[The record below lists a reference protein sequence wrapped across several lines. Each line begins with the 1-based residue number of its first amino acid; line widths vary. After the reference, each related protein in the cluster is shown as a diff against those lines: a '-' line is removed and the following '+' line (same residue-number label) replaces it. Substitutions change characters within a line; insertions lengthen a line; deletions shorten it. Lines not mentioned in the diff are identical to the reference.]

1 MQKTKLAFMDAET
14 KEYFVNE
21 KFDKF
26 NDKFIFSL
34 DINKAKLYF
43 RTPGVLGK
51 FEWIKIRT
59 KRLLTLVN
67 VEVKLDNTGTSQ
79 YLDELRDA
87 RLKEFQRLDLL
98 ATKDLE
104 EMETS
109 SYYRWRTLRKEF
121 TT

>member
-1 MQKTKLAFMDAET
+1 MQKTKLAFMDAGT
-14 KEYFVNE
+14 KEYYVNE
-21 KFDKF
+21 KFDKL

-43 RTPGVLGK
+43 RTPGVLEK

>member
-1 MQKTKLAFMDAET
+1 MSKLAFMDAET

-26 NDKFIFSL
+26 NFSL
-34 DINKAKLYF
+34 DINRAKLYF
-43 RTPGVLGK
+43 RTPGVLGG
-51 FEWIKIRT
+51 FEWVKLKT
-59 KRLLTLVN
+59 KRQLTLVD
-67 VEVKLDNTGTSQ
+67 VEVKIDNTGTSQ
-79 YLDELRDA
+79 YLDELHED

-104 EMETS
+104 EMKTS
-109 SYYRWRTLRKEF
+109 SYYRWRKLRKEF

>member
-14 KEYFVNE
+14 KEYFVN
-21 KFDKF
+21 DKF
-26 NDKFIFSL
+26 DKFIFSL
-34 DINKAKLYF
+34 DINKAKLYY
-43 RTPGVLGK
+43 RVPGVLGI
-51 FEWIKIRT
+51 FEWVRIRTKT
-59 KRLLTLVN
+59 KRLLTLVD

-79 YLDELRDA
+79 YLDELRDD
-87 RLKEFQRLDLL
+87 RLKEFQQLDLL
-98 ATKDLE
+98 ATKNLE